1 MSQTETETINETDFI
16 ISKDNEEDIY
26 HNNKKINQSEDSI
39 TDVVDNLKKQEVLLL
54 DGVSKQKNIELNSV
68 SYLVSAKGQLL
79 GNWIVKSLL
88 LLGLGLSIYFG
99 LIIVL
104 QFYFVVF
111 IILLKKIYDEKH
123 QKITIEPGKLT
134 FKKNYNVEL
143 KKIKSVLV
151 ADLRKKEIVAEK
163 VLSYHWHVENLI
175 LEDIGNANVNTKSIL
190 EVDAQEKLG
199 YKIEDKGRYSI
210 LVSVE
215 DKDLEILRGLSKK
228 QVNLLMKELTD

>member
-1 MSQTETETINETDFI
+1 MSQTETETINATDFN

-26 HNNKKINQSEDSI
+26 HNNKKINQSEGNVN
-39 TDVVDNLKKQEVLLL
+39 DVVDSLKKQDVRLL
-54 DGVSKQKNIELNSV
+54 DGISKQKDIELNSV

-79 GNWIVKSLL
+79 GNWIVKALL

-99 LIIVL
+99 LIIFL

-111 IILLKKIYDEKH
+111 IILLKKLYDEKH
-123 QKITIEPGKLT
+123 QKITIEPGKLI
-134 FKKNYNVEL
+134 FKKNYDVDL
-143 KKIKSVLV
+143 KKIKNVLV

-163 VLSYHWHVENLI
+163 VLSYHWHVKNLI
-175 LEDIGNANVNTKSIL
+175 LEDIGSSNINRKSVL
-190 EVDAQEKLG
+190 EVDIQEKLG

-210 LVSVE
+210 LVNVD

-228 QVNLLMKELTD
+228 QVNFLMKELTD